1 MININS
7 LYGNEKTYLNIPEYW
22 VKWATF
28 SDKIKQKYLNH
39 SIGGARYLNILTSE
53 TPNASVCPIAVDKN
67 SSLVNIKIV
76 NRNQDV
82 LVPDTQQSPLMFHS
96 TFEGDIRNTMY
107 NKYIILSKKSEI
119 YDYNYSWN
127 NDSTATMYDVE
138 NFANQISNTTVPIVE
153 FDYKK
158 IIWLICVEVADAS
171 YSIAGSNGVSRKT
184 FDLEAY
190 IKNELYTRYP
200 YIICVFLIP
209 FYQHNNQFLEF
220 ESTTQDYN
228 IIKDTVSEPK
238 ISQFSI
244 LPLYGNNIT
253 YKKEKYNVLYRLIH
267 SGRIRFETKT
277 TYYYSDSPRTV
288 IGGYAP
294 ELMSQYNLV
303 SDDQFIVLCG
313 ADMFDI
319 KTPKDGSYNQLYSEC
334 VPDNYL
340 DFEKWCLK
348 QTAYLGMFFTTSRD
362 NIRKSTPETFF
373 DLDTTYL
380 GLIDENGVTHGM
392 YTHGSENK
400 KQEQYNWDSL
410 KNQSPYD
417 YTKVPDT
424 NTYNTTTKL
433 NPNPFNTGFG
443 KFTKSYIMQGTEVF
457 LVSQFLYNT
466 IASNID
472 NEDTNYLYRRFLTS
486 NPIDCITSLT
496 VFPFDLAKILEVSTL
511 EQIILGNQPVTYTL
525 SNGTV
530 YNVTGFPVTQATAII
545 DCGTCTYYRYFKDF
559 RDYEPFSNAEISIP
573 YCGSIPISPS
583 EYMGHT
589 ISVKMI
595 VDFSTG
601 GCLALVY
608 RDEMVMD
615 SITGTI
621 GAQVSVSGIA
631 QADYQNAIYQANT
644 NLKRAQLGTISQFAT
659 AAIGGAAAIS
669 SGNIAGAFGSIT
681 SGILGM
687 SSNSINLEQ
696 AQYELTH
703 VQTPYKTLGTSTP
716 ITSMCNEQAVRLII
730 KRPKM
735 LSTYNPFE
743 YGHTVGFA
751 CLITTTLSNI
761 TGYTKISNIDM
772 SGIAATS
779 TEKQMILDLLQS
791 GIIL

>member
-1 MININS
+1 MININP
-7 LYGNEKTYLNIPEYW
+7 LYGNENTYLKIADFHL
-22 VKWATF
+22 KWATF
-28 SDKIKQKYLNH
+28 SDKMEQKYLNH
-39 SIGGARYLNILTSE
+39 SIGGARYLNILSGD
-53 TPNASVCPIAVDKN
+53 TPDASVCPIAVDEN
-67 SSLVNIKIV
+67 SSLVNIKII
-76 NRNQDV
+76 NRNQEV
-82 LVPDTQQSPLMFHS
+82 LVTDRQQSPLMFHS
-96 TFEGDIRNTMY
+96 TFLGYTNNTMY
-107 NKYIILSKKSEI
+107 NQYVVLDTKTVDSPS
-119 YDYNYSWN
+119 NYAWN
-127 NDSTATMYDVE
+127 VDSFTKMYDVQ

-153 FDYKK
+153 FDYKT
-158 IIWLICVEVADAS
+158 IFWLICVEVSDES
-171 YSIAGSNGVSRKT
+171 YSITSSVSRKT

-190 IKNELYTRYP
+190 IKNEKYKQYP

-209 FYQHNNQFLEF
+209 FYQVNNQFVEF
-220 ESTTQDYN
+220 P
-228 IIKDTVSEPK
+228 DTVNDSTIIRNRTTEPT
-238 ISQFSI
+238 ISQFSA
-244 LPLYGNNIT
+244 LPLYGNNVT
-253 YKKEKYNVLYRLIH
+253 YKNNNYNVLYRLLH
-267 SGRIRFETKT
+267 NGRIEYTTKT
-277 TYYYSDSPRTV
+277 TYFYSTAPRTI
-288 IGGYAP
+288 IGGFYP
-294 ELMSQYNLV
+294 ELTSQFLLMN
-303 SDDQFIVLCG
+303 DDWFMILCG
-313 ADMFDI
+313 ADKFDVKI
-319 KTPKDGSYNQLYSEC
+319 PNNGSYNQIYSEC
-334 VPDNYL
+334 KPENYL
-340 DFEKWCLK
+340 DFEKWCLQ

-362 NIRKSTPETFF
+362 SITNAKPDTFF

>member
-7 LYGNEKTYLNIPEYW
+7 LYGNEKTYLNIPEYG

-39 SIGGARYLNILTSE
+39 SIGGARFVGLLTGE
-53 TPNASVCPIAVDKN
+53 TPDTSVCPIAVDKN
-67 SSLVNIKIV
+67 SSLVNIQLV
-76 NRNQDV
+76 NRQHEI

-96 TFEGDIRNTMY
+96 TFQGYTSDTMY
-107 NKYIILSKKSEI
+107 NEYVVLSKETTTERSNYPWNVDSTIKI
-119 YDYNYSWN
+119 YDN
-127 NDSTATMYDVE
+127 N
-138 NFANQISNTTVPIVE
+138 NFPNQISNTTVPIVE
-153 FDYKK
+153 FEYKK
-158 IIWLICVEVADAS
+158 IIFLLCVEVADAS
-171 YSIAGSNGVSRKT
+171 YSNEGPNGVSRKT

-190 IKNELYTRYP
+190 IKNEWYTRYP
-200 YIICVFLIP
+200 FIISVFLVPYYNTGTTFFP
-209 FYQHNNQFLEF
+209 FEDTNNDSIIIRATDKEPEITQFSVLPMYGNNVTYNNE
-220 ESTTQDYN
+220 DYN
-228 IIKDTVSEPK
+228 I
-238 ISQFSI
+238 
-244 LPLYGNNIT
+244 
-253 YKKEKYNVLYRLIH
+253 LYRYLNT
-267 SGRIRFETKT
+267 GRYEITT
-277 TYYYSDSPRTV
+277 ASTYYYISGSKTV
-288 IGGYAP
+288 IGGIAP
-294 ELMSQYNLV
+294 ELHSQYMWTDDKKFVV
-303 SDDQFIVLCG
+303 SCG
-313 ADMFDI
+313 ADMFKI
-319 KTPKDGSYNQLYSEC
+319 KNVNGYYNQIYSEC

-362 NIRKSTPETFF
+362 SLQDYYTDAFW
-373 DLDTTYL
+373 DLPTTYL
-380 GLIDENGVTHGM
+380 GIIDENGVTHGQ
-392 YTHGSENK
+392 YTNGKENR
-400 KQEQYNWDSL
+400 KQDQFNWDSL